1 MKKIYLTL
9 IFSIMVT
16 STFSVKLKA
25 AGKKYEGMTLTIFN
39 VEDYISQGVDGS
51 VDIISNFEEEYG
63 VKVNYYTYD
72 TNETMYNQFTL
83 QKEGTYDLICTSDY
97 MIQRMIKEG
106 LVEPMGDYKEHIPNY
121 ENFAA
126 SVLRDKLKAMEVTLP
141 SGKIVNLD
149 EYAVGY
155 MWGTLGIVY
164 DPTCSDTI
172 QEDVK
177 SWDVFWDPTYK
188 DLISIKNSIRDAFVT
203 GLMHSY
209 SKSSAYQEAMYA
221 YLDNPTIENCQRYN
235 EMIQD
240 IFDFKLDGSSESD
253 IENKEKIAKVKEELI
268 SMKKNIF
275 GFEVDSGKND
285 IITGKIKLNLAYSG
299 DAVYSISTASE
310 HDITLEYYVPED
322 GSNIWYD
329 AWTLPKGANRELAY
343 LFLNYLSDPVNAA
356 DNMDYIGYT
365 PYIVSDELFTLTST
379 WYGAADYCV
388 TTAYYA
394 PVEEDLSDETLVIYH
409 NILYACIK
417 DKESDEEIYPDN
429 EEYFEKREYSDGEEY
444 TEGDMV
450 SYLGKI
456 YNCTRDTTTSPN
468 DESCW
473 EENSGYDIGFL
484 FSENLSKDRRA
495 IIYPYYGSENQLETQ
510 YPSETIIARC
520 AIMNDFGS
528 YNEDVVIM
536 WGQVKA
542 YTNMIPVYIFL
553 SVFLVVVVSG
563 ITFILIRRHI
573 LLKYKKRIAKKNTN

>member
-275 GFEVDSGKND
+275 GFEVDSGK
-285 IITGKIKLNLAYSG
+285 T
-299 DAVYSISTASE
+299 
-310 HDITLEYYVPED
+310 
-322 GSNIWYD
+322 
-329 AWTLPKGANRELAY
+329 
-343 LFLNYLSDPVNAA
+343 
-356 DNMDYIGYT
+356 
-365 PYIVSDELFTLTST
+365 
-379 WYGAADYCV
+379 
-388 TTAYYA
+388 
-394 PVEEDLSDETLVIYH
+394 
-409 NILYACIK
+409 
-417 DKESDEEIYPDN
+417 
-429 EEYFEKREYSDGEEY
+429 
-444 TEGDMV
+444 
-450 SYLGKI
+450 
-456 YNCTRDTTTSPN
+456 
-468 DESCW
+468 
-473 EENSGYDIGFL
+473 
-484 FSENLSKDRRA
+484 
-495 IIYPYYGSENQLETQ
+495 
-510 YPSETIIARC
+510 
-520 AIMNDFGS
+520 
-528 YNEDVVIM
+528 
-536 WGQVKA
+536 
-542 YTNMIPVYIFL
+542 
-553 SVFLVVVVSG
+553 
-563 ITFILIRRHI
+563 I
-573 LLKYKKRIAKKNTN
+573 LLQEKSN